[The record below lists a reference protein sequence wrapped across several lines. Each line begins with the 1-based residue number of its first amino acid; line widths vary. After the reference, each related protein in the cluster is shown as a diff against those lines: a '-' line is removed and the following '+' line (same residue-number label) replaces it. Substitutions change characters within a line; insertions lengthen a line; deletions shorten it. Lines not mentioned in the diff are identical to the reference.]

1 MMGDIL
7 NSHTDGFTGN
17 FSKHLQSSFN
27 MQVRWLQRKLLN
39 TWKREIITFATI
51 ESVFEW
57 SAFAF
62 SEPWKHM
69 KCNTIHRYR
78 GNFCSLSEM
87 NVWETCV
94 IWRLLIKICTN
105 YLNYQLDESDVQHFC
120 TLVTSYYN
128 VPLLSACW
136 TI

>member
-39 TWKREIITFATI
+39 TWKREIITFATN

-57 SAFAF
+57 SKFAF
-62 SEPWKHM
+62 PEP
-69 KCNTIHRYR
+69 
-78 GNFCSLSEM
+78 
-87 NVWETCV
+87 
-94 IWRLLIKICTN
+94 
-105 YLNYQLDESDVQHFC
+105 
-120 TLVTSYYN
+120 
-128 VPLLSACW
+128 
-136 TI
+136 